1 MAAVTILQRVPNFVR
16 TKFPTQQILL
26 TTKICPT
33 NLLNKFVDFP
43 KGKSPLGFPSGNPSL
58 RRAWESGEG
67 YFLLFGFYLFIIFPP
82 TVGRGKGEQGSGVGE
97 GQGVGFGEETSPHG
111 GHRPQGRARLVR
123 EDIIIFSYLFLCLPP
138 PPGHRARGE
147 GQLREPFVPVDGQVG
162 SPDVGWWEHHH
173 PPPAL
178 PIVTGIINF
187 RYLFFYFP
195 PTREAPGRVG
205 SSSGNPSVG
214 QGKLLFY

>member
-138 PPGHRARGE
+138 PTGAPGQGRRAAQGT
-147 GQLREPFVPVDGQVG
+147 LRSRRRAGRVPRRRVVG
-162 SPDVGWWEHHH
+162 T
-173 PPPAL
+173 PPPS
-178 PIVTGIINF
+178 PC
-187 RYLFFYFP
+187 
-195 PTREAPGRVG
+195 
-205 SSSGNPSVG
+205 PSNCNRN
-214 QGKLLFY
+214 Y

>member
-1 MAAVTILQRVPNFVR
+1 MWIFLRENPHSGSPQGTLRFVGR
-16 TKFPTQQILL
+16 GNRGRDIFYY
-26 TTKICPT
+26 
-33 NLLNKFVDFP
+33 
-43 KGKSPLGFPSGNPSL
+43 LGFI
-58 RRAWESGEG
+58 
-67 YFLLFGFYLFIIFPP
+67 YLLFSPP